1 MIDELMKMEDIPAFL
16 TYPVR
21 NWTFDGIFEELLE
34 FGQNA
39 PDYGLE
45 LPIPFDKFGWFY
57 SVSLSQIFL
66 NLGLVFKADIK
77 SYFKSHSLIVEM
89 GICQVRFLKPT
100 LKKEGLSIFS
110 FFREMTVLIMTVLF
124 LCTLEPILS
133 QILAKSL
140 NGTT

>member
-1 MIDELMKMEDIPAFL
+1 MFINCNYFQSAGEYARWNPDVFYTVMIDELMKMEDIPAFL

-57 SVSLSQIFL
+57 SVSLLQIC
-66 NLGLVFKADIK
+66 
-77 SYFKSHSLIVEM
+77 Y
-89 GICQVRFLKPT
+89 
-100 LKKEGLSIFS
+100 
-110 FFREMTVLIMTVLF
+110 
-124 LCTLEPILS
+124 
-133 QILAKSL
+133 
-140 NGTT
+140 